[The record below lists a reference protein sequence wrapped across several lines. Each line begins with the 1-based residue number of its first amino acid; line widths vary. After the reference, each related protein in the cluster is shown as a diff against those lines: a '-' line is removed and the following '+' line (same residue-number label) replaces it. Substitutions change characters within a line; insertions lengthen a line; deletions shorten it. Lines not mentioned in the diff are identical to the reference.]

1 MSLGRVSLE
10 KLEVKFIMFEISSKV
25 KLEFIAPNKIKLEKD
40 LTELDKYVLKFV
52 RILEKHTEY
61 VIISGYV
68 SLLLGRSRNTED
80 VDIYLRFMDLDK
92 FKELYADFLSNGFNC
107 MNVDEV
113 EEIYSYLKDGLAVRI
128 REGEDVIPNFE
139 LKFAL
144 RLADYDIFSE
154 ALVVETSGG
163 VIKISSLERQIA
175 FKKYYLCSPKDLEDA
190 AYVEKVAQGHLDSAK
205 IKKYQE
211 AAKKLMEE

>member
-1 MSLGRVSLE
+1 
-10 KLEVKFIMFEISSKV
+10 MFEILNKV
-25 KLEFIAPNKIKLEKD
+25 KLEFVAHNKIKLEKD
-40 LTELDKYVLKFV
+40 LTELDKYVLKFI

-61 VIISGYV
+61 VVISGYV
-68 SLLLGRSRNTED
+68 SLLLGRSRQTED
-80 VDIYLRFMDLDK
+80 VDIYLRFMGLAK
-92 FKELYADFLSNGFNC
+92 FKELYADFLNNGWNC

-128 REGEDVIPNFE
+128 REGTDVIPNFE

-144 RLADYDIFSE
+144 RPVDYDIFSE
-154 ALVVETSGG
+154 AVEVETSGG
-163 VIKISSLERQIA
+163 KIMISSLERQIA
-175 FKKYYLCSPKDLEDA
+175 FKRYYLGSPKDFEDA
-190 AYVEKVAQGHLDSAK
+190 AYVERVAQGHLDSAK